1 MLEAGYERTKTILKQ
16 YFSDGYDN
24 LEQIYRNIDFINQ
37 NTPNS
42 RLRLT
47 GDVIITNFNKITQ
60 KLARR
65 KIL

>member
-1 MLEAGYERTKTILKQ
+1 MLEVGYERAKNILKQ

-37 NTPNS
+37 NNKD
-42 RLRLT
+42 RHLRLT

-60 KLARR
+60 RLTKR